1 MNRDTSDLDA
11 ERRQIARLMRE
22 LFAQPALQWFDE
34 PDARKA
40 MGAMIARATDR
51 HARNS
56 SRNEK
61 SRHRRDFS

>member
-11 ERRQIARLMRE
+11 ERRQIARLMKE

-34 PDARKA
+34 PDARRA
-40 MGAMIARATDR
+40 MGATIARATDR
-51 HARNS
+51 HAES
-56 SRNEK
+56 SSQHEK

>member
-1 MNRDTSDLDA
+1 MNNDTPDIDQ
-11 ERRQIARLMRE
+11 ERREITRLMSE

-34 PDARKA
+34 PDARRA
-40 MGAMIARATDR
+40 MGATIARATDR
-51 HARNS
+51 HAENS